1 MSQVAE
7 IRTLQELDD
16 EAAAYRAA
24 LEDVERRLQGNEAL
38 NEARR
43 TFAVVEGDAAN
54 LRKDQRRIDSQVE
67 ALTARI
73 LPEEKRLYDGS
84 VKNPKELSS
93 IQHELELLKE
103 QRSKAEDGLLEVLGR
118 LEIADREYK
127 VAQRT
132 VLQLEAV
139 WDAEQQGLKHEAKR
153 LNDSIARADA
163 KRAAQKPKLTPRAF
177 QVYEEVRRRRGGMA
191 VARIQGGSCGGCR
204 VSLPDAVRKRAFAAD
219 QIPQC
224 PNCERILYIG

>member
-7 IRTLQELDD
+7 IRALQELDD
-16 EAAAYRAA
+16 EAATYRAA
-24 LEDVERRLQGNEAL
+24 LDDVERRLRGSEAL

-43 TFAVVEGDAAN
+43 TFAVAEDEASK
-54 LRKDQRRIDSQVE
+54 LRRDQRRIEGQVE
-67 ALTARI
+67 TLTARI

-103 QRSKAEDGLLEVLGR
+103 QRSKLEDELLDVLSR
-118 LEIADREYK
+118 LEIADAEHK
-127 VAQRT
+127 VSQKA
-132 VLQLEAV
+132 VLQLETGWA
-139 WDAEQQGLKHEAKR
+139 AEQQALKHEAKR
-153 LNDSIARADA
+153 LNDSIARSDA

-191 VARIQGGSCGGCR
+191 VARIQGSACGGCR
-204 VSLPDAVRKRAFAAD
+204 VSLPDAVRKRAFASD

>member
-118 LEIADREYK
+118 LEIADRESK

-132 VLQLEAV
+132 VLQLELA

-153 LNDSIARADA
+153 LNDLIVRADA